1 MESRSTNKR
10 TVSRPRKMSTM
21 QSLLRQPLISIQ
33 IDHAQRVFQ
42 PGEVLSGM
50 YQIDSVDPADL
61 QAVEVSVLW
70 FTEGKGEE
78 DLAVHYFERLTA
90 DAMPEKNLNECR
102 RFQTIL
108 PNSPLSYEGVNVK
121 ICWCVRVRAFLHRGR
136 DFVAERAFQLGEVLP
151 GQPRVE
157 EE

>member
-1 MESRSTNKR
+1 
-10 TVSRPRKMSTM
+10 M

-50 YQIDSVDPADL
+50 YQIDSVEPAEL

-90 DAMPEKNLNECR
+90 EDLPEQNLNECR

-121 ICWCVRVRAFLHRGR
+121 ICWCVRVRAFLRKGR
-136 DFVAERAFQLGEVLP
+136 EFVAERVFQLGEVMPALVK
-151 GQPRVE
+151 VE
-157 EE
+157 TV

>member
-1 MESRSTNKR
+1 
-10 TVSRPRKMSTM
+10 M

-50 YQIDSVDPADL
+50 YQIDSVDPAEL

-90 DAMPEKNLNECR
+90 EDLPEQNLNECR

-121 ICWCVRVRAFLHRGR
+121 ICWCVRVRAFLRKGR
-136 DFVAERAFQLGEVLP
+136 EFVAERVFQLGEVMPALVK
-151 GQPRVE
+151 VE
-157 EE
+157 TA

>member
-1 MESRSTNKR
+1 
-10 TVSRPRKMSTM
+10 M

-33 IDHAQRVFQ
+33 LDRAQRVFQ

-90 DAMPEKNLNECR
+90 DELPEKNLNECR

-108 PNSPLSYEGVNVK
+108 PNSPLSYEGMNVK
-121 ICWCVRVRAFLHRGR
+121 ICWCVRVRAFLRRGR
-136 DFVAERAFQLGEVLP
+136 DFVAERPFQLGEVLP
-151 GQPRVE
+151 AQPGMEKV
-157 EE
+157 